1 MMIYWGIIGIHIYID
16 IDMTVIELRHN
27 SYIGQ
32 KKEFW
37 RCARRGM
44 PQLVPTGA
52 GLHNHPQLWKPWPS
66 SMIGVS
72 HWNSQFVDDLPIEYW
87 CSTWCSSAA
96 LSERKKVGTIP
107 EFNLIPRPVANC
119 TSAVRRIAGNFV
131 GSVKATG
138 THWSRCTSLTRQE
151 ICQICPISGLNRW
164 RPCWEMQKEPSSAWG
179 YPELCSMRISI
190 DIYRILW
197 TMVFFPWLCEP
208 KSKCCPFHVSTLA
221 SSHHGSPG
229 VVPCSSARWRRR
241 RAAGHLNLH
250 TIVKAPENE
259 IAKLVPMTISLWYT
273 HIDR

>member
-1 MMIYWGIIGIHIYID
+1 
-16 IDMTVIELRHN
+16 
-27 SYIGQ
+27 
-32 KKEFW
+32 
-37 RCARRGM
+37 M

-138 THWSRCTSLTRQE
+138 THWVPLYFTRQHTARDLSDLS
-151 ICQICPISGLNRW
+151 IF
-164 RPCWEMQKEPSSAWG
+164 RPEPVKRCKKSRALH
-179 YPELCSMRISI
+179 E

-197 TMVFFPWLCEP
+197 TMVFFPMAML
-208 KSKCCPFHVSTLA
+208 KNQRVNVALSMCPPLLRHITGPRA
-221 SSHHGSPG
+221 SSLVQAQGG
-229 VVPCSSARWRRR
+229 VVEEPLATWIFIRSSRLPRTR
-241 RAAGHLNLH
+241 
-250 TIVKAPENE
+250 
-259 IAKLVPMTISLWYT
+259 SLSWCQ
-273 HIDR
+273 

>member
-1 MMIYWGIIGIHIYID
+1 MVQPD
-16 IDMTVIELRHN
+16 VQAQP
-27 SYIGQ
+27 S
-32 KKEFW
+32 
-37 RCARRGM
+37 RRGRKLERYQNSIWFHDLLQIVH
-44 PQLVPTGA
+44 PRCVELLEISLDLWRPRVPTG
-52 GLHNHPQLWKPWPS
+52 
-66 SMIGVS
+66 
-72 HWNSQFVDDLPIEYW
+72 
-87 CSTWCSSAA
+87 
-96 LSERKKVGTIP
+96 
-107 EFNLIPRPVANC
+107 
-119 TSAVRRIAGNFV
+119 
-131 GSVKATG
+131 
-138 THWSRCTSLTRQE
+138 SRCTSLTRQE

>member
-1 MMIYWGIIGIHIYID
+1 MMKCTVCRCNGDVMQVNDDILGNNWNTHIYID

-131 GSVKATG
+131 GSVKATTG
-138 THWSRCTSLTRQE
+138 SRCTSLGSTRQE

-164 RPCWEMQKEPSSAWG
+164 RDAKRA
-179 YPELCSMRISI
+179 ELCMRISI
-190 DIYRILW
+190 EYYEPW
-197 TMVFFPWLCEP
+197 YFFPMAML
-208 KSKCCPFHVSTLA
+208 KNQRVNVALSMCPPLLRHITGPRA
-221 SSHHGSPG
+221 SSLVQAQGG
-229 VVPCSSARWRRR
+229 VVEEPLATWIFIRSSRLPRTR
-241 RAAGHLNLH
+241 
-250 TIVKAPENE
+250 
-259 IAKLVPMTISLWYT
+259 SLSWCQ
-273 HIDR
+273 

>member
-1 MMIYWGIIGIHIYID
+1 
-16 IDMTVIELRHN
+16 
-27 SYIGQ
+27 
-32 KKEFW
+32 
-37 RCARRGM
+37 M

-138 THWSRCTSLTRQE
+138 THWVPLYFTRQHTARDL
-151 ICQICPISGLNRW
+151 SDLSHF
-164 RPCWEMQKEPSSAWG
+164 RPEPVKRCKKSRALH
-179 YPELCSMRISI
+179 E

-197 TMVFFPWLCEP
+197 TMVFFSHGYVKEP

-221 SSHHGSPG
+221 SSHHRSPG

-259 IAKLVPMTISLWYT
+259 IAKLVPVTISLWYT
-273 HIDR
+273 HRYIYIDIDR